1 MILSI
6 TILGILVGV
15 LGVSCARLA
24 YRTIELKDQLESAVS
39 TVDYLFERVASI
51 EDDVI
56 DLMED
61 VSDNGIK

>member
-15 LGVSCARLA
+15 LGISYARLS
-24 YRTIELKDQLESAVS
+24 YRTIELKDQLESAVA
-39 TVDYLFERVASI
+39 TVDYLFERVACI

-61 VSDNGIK
+61 VSDSGI

>member
-15 LGVSCARLA
+15 LGISYARLS
-24 YRTIELKDQLESAVS
+24 YRTIELKDQLDSAVA
-39 TVDYLFERVASI
+39 TVDYLFERVACI

-61 VSDNGIK
+61 VSDNGI